1 MVKLVLG
8 DSGLEPMAVVVD
20 FIVSGVSTAS

>member
-8 DSGLEPMAVVVD
+8 DSGLELVAVVVD